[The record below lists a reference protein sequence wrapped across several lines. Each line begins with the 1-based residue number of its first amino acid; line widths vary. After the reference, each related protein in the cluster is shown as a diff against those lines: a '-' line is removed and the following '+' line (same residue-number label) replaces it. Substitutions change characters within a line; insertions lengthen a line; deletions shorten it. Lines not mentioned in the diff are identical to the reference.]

1 MADVIERIG
10 ELLARLQ
17 SPDFYEREEAVKEL
31 GTYQQ
36 DEAVAGLVIA
46 IEDPDLGIREL
57 AANLL
62 CGMKSGTAAQLLCSF
77 LAHLDISTRNL
88 AAEILVRMGSDA
100 VPALADT
107 LNSDDYDVRKFA
119 VDVLG
124 LIRDERA
131 IEPICQRLWDDNA
144 NVVCSAAEALGEIGS
159 PAAVPHLLAAYDKI
173 EDVRLPAIEAL
184 GKIGDPAALEHLYRS
199 LSTDDPM
206 ILYAVID
213 AIGQIGNLDSIP
225 HLQKFMN
232 QPELP
237 IAETAMSA
245 AIKVSVRNN
254 GRIGC
259 DLPLDRFTDFLFDG
273 VKKGNEEITEFT
285 LGRLSH
291 WYGSHVIKNLL
302 QVLDCVD
309 ESKLGKITEALALV
323 GRSHSE
329 LMIEHLH
336 KASKES
342 KLRLLDVIKH
352 FVDEPIARQLLPMAD
367 DPEPDV
373 RRQIA
378 YLLGVSGCRDA
389 VAKLRDLT
397 KDGTGHVRAAAY
409 AALGWL
415 ANDEDLDF
423 IMEGLTDKYSDVRES
438 AAGALIIIGGPKVVE
453 RLTAELY
460 YEDTERQRLAVM
472 ALGWI
477 GEREVI
483 EPLLRAVNHQ
493 DAGVRKSAV
502 TALAKFE
509 SITTFEPLLVAL
521 TDENSGVRK
530 AAVTTLVALK
540 GEAAVNDIRFLLS
553 DSDIWVRYHTIT
565 ALAECGN
572 RAAAAFLI
580 PLLQDEQDI
589 VKIAAAKAL
598 ATLGAAD
605 ALPALSKLSQEKNK
619 DVVEAVDM
627 AVCALGGQS

>member
-1 MADVIERIG
+1 MANVIERIG

-31 GTYQQ
+31 GTYQE

-62 CGMKSGTAAQLLCSF
+62 CTMKSGTAAQLLCSF

-88 AAEILVRMGSDA
+88 AAEILVRMGADA
-100 VPALADT
+100 VPALTET
-107 LNSDDYDVRKFA
+107 LKSDDYDVRKFA

-131 IEPICQRLWDDNA
+131 IEPLCQRLWDDNA

-159 PAAVPHLLAAYDKI
+159 PAAVPHLLAVYEKI
-173 EDVRLPAIEAL
+173 EDVRMPAIEAL
-184 GKIGDPAALEHLYRS
+184 GKIGDHAALEHLYRC
-199 LSTDDPM
+199 LGTDDPM

-213 AIGQIGNLDSIP
+213 AIGQIGNLDSMP
-225 HLQKFMN
+225 YLQKFMN

-237 IAETAMSA
+237 IAETAMCA
-245 AIKVSVRNN
+245 AIKISVRNH

-273 VKKGNEEITEFT
+273 VKKGNVEITEFT
-285 LGRLSH
+285 LSRLSH
-291 WYGSHVIKNLL
+291 WYGSHVIENLL
-302 QVLDCVD
+302 TVLDCVD
-309 ESKLGKITEALALV
+309 DTKLGKISEALVLV
-323 GRSHSE
+323 GRSYSE
-329 LMIEHLH
+329 LMIEHLLR
-336 KASKES
+336 AGRES
-342 KLRLLDVIKH
+342 KLRLLEVIKH
-352 FVDEPIARQLLPMAD
+352 FIDETIARQLLPLAN

-373 RRQIA
+373 RRQVA

-389 VAKLRDLT
+389 VPVLRALT

-415 ANDEDLDF
+415 ATDEDLGF
-423 IMEGLTDKYSDVRES
+423 IMDGLSDKYGDVREA
-438 AAGALIIIGGPKVVE
+438 AAGAMIIVGGPKVVA
-453 RLTAELY
+453 RLTSELY
-460 YEDTERQRLAVM
+460 QDDVERQRLAVI

-483 EPLLRAVNHQ
+483 EPLLQAVNHQ
-493 DAGVRKSAV
+493 DPGVRKSAI
-502 TALAKFE
+502 TALSKFD
-509 SITTFEPLLVAL
+509 SIGSVEPLLVAL

-540 GEAAVNDIRFLLS
+540 KDAAANDIRFLLS
-553 DSDIWVRYHTIT
+553 DPDIWVRYHTIM
-565 ALAECGN
+565 AIAECGN
-572 RAAAAFLI
+572 RSAASFLI

-598 ATLGAAD
+598 ASLGASD
-605 ALPALSKLSQEKNK
+605 ALPALSKLSQERNK
-619 DVVEAVDM
+619 DVVEAGDM
-627 AVCALGGQS
+627 AVTALGGQK